1 MQIDDSAQPARRRT
15 EANGAGS
22 ARAPAAEMR
31 QQLLTQAKELF
42 SQQGYVGASLRG
54 LAEQSGITAAAVYY
68 HFAKKEDLLREIVF
82 EGLERLS
89 QSVFAALAETASP
102 EERLEAVVRT
112 HLRYNVE
119 FPREARIIIEE
130 SRFLNQVDYAAAR
143 EKQNA
148 VLNIYRTCIRQL
160 ITAGQLPD
168 VDPSVTAFSITSV
181 ILGWYRWYREG
192 GALSKQDAFEFT
204 VAFAMAGVL
213 GLRQRLA
220 GAPK

>member
-1 MQIDDSAQPARRRT
+1 
-15 EANGAGS
+15 
-22 ARAPAAEMR
+22 MR
-31 QQLLTQAKELF
+31 QQLLTQAKEMF

-89 QSVFAALAETASP
+89 QSVFGALAEPASP
-102 EERLEAVVRT
+102 EMTLEAVVRA

-130 SRFLNQVDYAAAR
+130 SRFLNEVDYAAAR

-148 VLNIYRTCIRQL
+148 VLNVYRACIRQL
-160 ITAGQLPD
+160 ITAGQLPE

-192 GALSKQDAFEFT
+192 GAVSKQDTFEFT

-213 GLRQRLA
+213 GLRQRHA
-220 GAPK
+220 GAPQ